1 MELQLHD
8 RVKMKKPH
16 PCGCAIF
23 EVTRLGV
30 DYKLKCTGC
39 EGETVRPGLPASGM
53 FIINPP
59 FTLKPALALA
69 LPQLVTHLGQDKN
82 AAFTLE
88 SGG

>member
-39 EGETVRPGLPASGM
+39 GHQIMVARRLVEKNTKGLKKKDGM
-53 FIINPP
+53 YEPHFL
-59 FTLKPALALA
+59 FSV
-69 LPQLVTHLGQDKN
+69 PQP
-82 AAFTLE
+82 
-88 SGG
+88 

>member
-30 DYKLKCTGC
+30 DYKLKCRLRARGTAAPDQGGKADPRGGTGR
-39 EGETVRPGLPASGM
+39 VAPSP
-53 FIINPP
+53 FHYIIHI
-59 FTLKPALALA
+59 KGDAY
-69 LPQLVTHLGQDKN
+69 V
-82 AAFTLE
+82 
-88 SGG
+88 

>member
-39 EGETVRPGLPASGM
+39 GREVLLPRIKAEKLIRGM
-53 FIINPP
+53 
-59 FTLKPALALA
+59 
-69 LPQLVTHLGQDKN
+69 V
-82 AAFTLE
+82 
-88 SGG
+88 

>member
-39 EGETVRPGLPASGM
+39 GHQIMVARRLVEPVSFSLYNTYKRRRLC
-53 FIINPP
+53 
-59 FTLKPALALA
+59 LKNSA
-69 LPQLVTHLGQDKN
+69 V
-82 AAFTLE
+82 
-88 SGG
+88 

>member
-39 EGETVRPGLPASGM
+39 GREVLLPRIKAEKLIRGVVHAHYPSVPSWHAVL
-53 FIINPP
+53 NC
-59 FTLKPALALA
+59 
-69 LPQLVTHLGQDKN
+69 
-82 AAFTLE
+82 
-88 SGG
+88 

>member
-39 EGETVRPGLPASGM
+39 GHQIMVPRKLVEKNTRGLTKKGAAAEKNGE
-53 FIINPP
+53 N
-59 FTLKPALALA
+59 
-69 LPQLVTHLGQDKN
+69 
-82 AAFTLE
+82 LE
-88 SGG
+88 K

>member
-1 MELQLHD
+1 MPANRRICCNSGQKGHD

-39 EGETVRPGLPASGM
+39 GREVLLPRIKAEKLIRG
-53 FIINPP
+53 
-59 FTLKPALALA
+59 
-69 LPQLVTHLGQDKN
+69 VVQD
-82 AAFTLE
+82 
-88 SGG
+88 G

>member
-39 EGETVRPGLPASGM
+39 GHQIMVARRLVEKNTKGLKKKDEITG
-53 FIINPP
+53 
-59 FTLKPALALA
+59 
-69 LPQLVTHLGQDKN
+69 
-82 AAFTLE
+82 
-88 SGG
+88 

>member
-39 EGETVRPGLPASGM
+39 GREAATPDQGGKADPRGGTGRVARLL
-53 FIINPP
+53 FII
-59 FTLKPALALA
+59 
-69 LPQLVTHLGQDKN
+69 
-82 AAFTLE
+82 
-88 SGG
+88 

>member
-39 EGETVRPGLPASGM
+39 GARCCCPGSRR
-53 FIINPP
+53 
-59 FTLKPALALA
+59 K
-69 LPQLVTHLGQDKN
+69 
-82 AAFTLE
+82 
-88 SGG
+88 S

>member
-39 EGETVRPGLPASGM
+39 GREVLLPRIKAEKLIRRGGTGRVARLL
-53 FIINPP
+53 FII
-59 FTLKPALALA
+59 
-69 LPQLVTHLGQDKN
+69 
-82 AAFTLE
+82 
-88 SGG
+88 

>member
-8 RVKMKKPH
+8 RVKMKNPH

-39 EGETVRPGLPASGM
+39 GREVLLPRIKAEKLIRG
-53 FIINPP
+53 
-59 FTLKPALALA
+59 
-69 LPQLVTHLGQDKN
+69 VVQD
-82 AAFTLE
+82 
-88 SGG
+88 G

>member
-30 DYKLKCTGC
+30 DYKLK
-39 EGETVRPGLPASGM
+39 
-53 FIINPP
+53 
-59 FTLKPALALA
+59 
-69 LPQLVTHLGQDKN
+69 
-82 AAFTLE
+82 
-88 SGG
+88 

>member
-39 EGETVRPGLPASGM
+39 GHQIMVARRLVEKNTKGLKKKDG
-53 FIINPP
+53 I
-59 FTLKPALALA
+59 T
-69 LPQLVTHLGQDKN
+69 G
-82 AAFTLE
+82 
-88 SGG
+88 